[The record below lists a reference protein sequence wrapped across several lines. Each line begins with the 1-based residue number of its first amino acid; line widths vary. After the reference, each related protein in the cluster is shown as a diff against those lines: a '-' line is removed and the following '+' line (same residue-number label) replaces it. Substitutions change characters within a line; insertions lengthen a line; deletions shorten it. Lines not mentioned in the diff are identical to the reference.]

1 MKLAQTRYLS
11 LITLFLTLL
20 FQVGIS
26 WAQGAPGVPLTLNTD
41 PSDTDASIKLLYKII
56 GDPFSDDLHPVTG
69 NAFLVLN
76 SGIMLLAT
84 VMFMYTSIV
93 GILRSAPNGEFL
105 GQNWSSIWIPL
116 RFSLGIALIF
126 PTVNGF
132 SMIQKGTVWLGEQG
146 IGYANLLLTSSV
158 RGLVD
163 NQGSIIALR
172 LADTGSIQTMMKEI
186 LRSEAC
192 VADLKSKYPDI
203 NFGIRKID
211 REGGGGRIVWGA
223 TQDSSSYSE
232 FSSFTTTFPVDV
244 CGSIT
249 IPSVYTTSNAN
260 NPVTVAG
267 GMVADLMKSAVVGIN
282 TATRQIQTS
291 QYLALE
297 NAILY
302 LRPYAVAIGSIDGT
316 KPTAKALTDAVDE
329 ATKRYLDLVENA
341 SRASVIE
348 KNKVLTD
355 AFVRDI
361 EQTGWVGFGA
371 WYYQMARINTE
382 LNKMSSLVPEV
393 TGATIASSS
402 GLDGLSPE
410 LSAMIDGAIAAE
422 RSRRPE
428 VPNYR
433 GVIKSAGSNNEGLFG
448 AFDGAIGSGFENG
461 TNAAVGWGAQNTAEL
476 FGVDPHS
483 DTNALIQLKNV
494 GDVLLNTV
502 QSIAVIGAVS
512 EFLPAGKISNA
523 AAALPGF
530 STLKDWVNG
539 DRNKGVFDF
548 LKMLGFFALMAL
560 IGFAVVLA
568 FWLPI
573 SPFIIW
579 MGSVL
584 GWLISFVEMI
594 VAAPIWIG
602 AHMHPEGEGI
612 AGQYGA
618 TGYMLLAEIF
628 CRPFLMVI
636 GMIFS
641 MLLIDPFLKFTSA
654 IFFNAMA
661 TVTADGLA
669 GLATFLATVFIYVG
683 FNVGLVQR
691 CFAVIHI
698 FPNSVLRWVGAHA
711 SGHDQGDQSDREIH
725 AAVLGYLRGG
735 EATAQRATATSREM
749 KDKRNK
755 AKQDKSQTDQV
766 RQRSDDNLR

>member
-1 MKLAQTRYLS
+1 MKISRIRNFS
-11 LITLFLTLL
+11 ILTLL
-20 FQVGIS
+20 LTLFFQVGVA
-26 WAQGAPGVPLTLNTD
+26 WAQGAPGQPLTLNTD
-41 PSDTDASIKLLYKII
+41 PSESDASIKLLYQII
-56 GDPFSDDLHPVTG
+56 GNPFSDEVNPVTG
-69 NAFLVLN
+69 SAFLVLN

-116 RFSLGIALIF
+116 RFTLGIALIF

-132 SMIQKGTVWLGEQG
+132 SLIQKGTVWLGEQG
-146 IGYANLLLTSSV
+146 IGYANLMLSSSV
-158 RGLVD
+158 KGLVES
-163 NQGSIIALR
+163 QGNIIALR
-172 LADTGSIQTMMKEI
+172 LADTGAIQNMMKEI
-186 LRSEAC
+186 LRSETC
-192 VADLKSKYPDI
+192 VVDLKNKYPET
-203 NFGIRKID
+203 NFGIQKID

-223 TQDSSSYSE
+223 IQDSSSYSE

-249 IPSVYTTSNAN
+249 IPSVYSSSNAN
-260 NPVTVAG
+260 NPITAAG
-267 GMVADLMKSAVVGIN
+267 GAVADLMKSAVVGIN

-302 LRPYAVAIGSIDGT
+302 LRPYAAAVGSIDGA
-316 KPTAKALTDAVDE
+316 KPTAKQLTDAVDE
-329 ATKRYLDLVENA
+329 ATKRYLDLVETA
-341 SRASVIE
+341 SKASVIE

-355 AFVRDI
+355 AFVNDI

-393 TGATIASSS
+393 TGATIASAS
-402 GLDGLSPE
+402 GIDGLSPE
-410 LSAMIDGAIAAE
+410 VSGMIDGAIASE

-428 VPNYR
+428 VANYR
-433 GVIKSAGSNNEGLFG
+433 GVIKSSGSNNEGF
-448 AFDGAIGSGFENG
+448 FSIDGALGSGADNA
-461 TNAAVGWGAQNTAEL
+461 TNAATGWAAQNTAEL

-502 QSIAVIGAVS
+502 QSIAMIGFASDYLPIGKAASAVS
-512 EFLPAGKISNA
+512 SMPV
-523 AAALPGF
+523 F
-530 STLKDWVNG
+530 STLKKMADSE
-539 DRNKGVFDF
+539 RNKGVFDF
-548 LKMLGFFALMAL
+548 MKMLGFFALMAL

-618 TGYMLLAEIF
+618 TGYMLLAEVF

-641 MLLIDPFLKFTSA
+641 MLLIDPFLKFTSS

-711 SGHDQGDQSDREIH
+711 SGHDQGNQADSEIH

-735 EATAQRATATSREM
+735 EATAQRATASSRNAKE
-749 KDKRNK
+749 KRQQ
-755 AKQDKSQTDQV
+755 AKQDAALRQSDTDKV
-766 RQRSDDNLR
+766 K